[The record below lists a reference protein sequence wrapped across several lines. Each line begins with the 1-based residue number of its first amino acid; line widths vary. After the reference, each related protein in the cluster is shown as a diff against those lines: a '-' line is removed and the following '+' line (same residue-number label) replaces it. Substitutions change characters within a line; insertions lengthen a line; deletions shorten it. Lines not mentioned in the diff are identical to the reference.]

1 MASNAGFTRHHAAAR
16 GRKVTRA
23 HPLRRTP
30 QNACNRISVM
40 RKKRRTA
47 HSSYAIGYGR
57 PPTSS
62 QFQPGQSGNPKGRP
76 TGARNASS
84 MARTALERMVSIQV
98 KGTWRKMT
106 VRKAAYLRLAERA
119 VAGDAKAFD
128 YLLSLE
134 SEEHP
139 PGSDQPESERSAV
152 KDLAMLQDFFD
163 RQRADR
169 PQLKRHDHPQ
179 RGAGAN
185 KRGNK

>member
-1 MASNAGFTRHHAAAR
+1 
-16 GRKVTRA
+16 
-23 HPLRRTP
+23 
-30 QNACNRISVM
+30 M
-40 RKKRRTA
+40 RKKVRKSRA
-47 HSSYAIGYGR
+47 GYVIGYGR

-139 PGSDQPESERSAV
+139 PGSDQPESERSAA
-152 KDLAMLQDFFD
+152 KDLELLQGFFD
-163 RQRADR
+163 RRRVGVPEKARPHARQHQRSNTEKD
-169 PQLKRHDHPQ
+169 
-179 RGAGAN
+179 N
-185 KRGNK
+185 K

>member
-1 MASNAGFTRHHAAAR
+1 
-16 GRKVTRA
+16 
-23 HPLRRTP
+23 
-30 QNACNRISVM
+30 M
-40 RKKRRTA
+40 RKKIRNGR
-47 HSSYAIGYGR
+47 SNYAVGYGR

-76 TGARNASS
+76 KGARNTSS

-139 PGSDQPESERSAV
+139 PGSDQPESERSAA
-152 KDLAMLQDFFD
+152 KDLELLQGFFD
-163 RQRADR
+163 RRRVGVPEKVQPHARQHQRSNTEKD
-169 PQLKRHDHPQ
+169 
-179 RGAGAN
+179 N
-185 KRGNK
+185 K